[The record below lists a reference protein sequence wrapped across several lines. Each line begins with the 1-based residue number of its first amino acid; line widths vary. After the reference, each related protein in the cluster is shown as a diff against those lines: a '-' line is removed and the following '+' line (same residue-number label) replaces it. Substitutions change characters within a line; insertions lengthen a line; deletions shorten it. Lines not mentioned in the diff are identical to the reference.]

1 MEESNVQKYI
11 LLGLLGLCSWEDI
24 RKKKLTVIYIL
35 LFGIGGV
42 WLHLFYPTCS
52 IYSILCG
59 MVLGIAMMFASWV
72 TRGRIGIGDGILI
85 VVTGVYLGGAG
96 NLELLF
102 TGVLLAAGW
111 SLGMLVSGKKKGKE
125 EIAFVPFLL
134 AAYLTMLAGWQI

>member
-1 MEESNVQKYI
+1 MQKYV
-11 LLGLLGLCSWEDI
+11 LLGLLSLCSWEDI

-42 WLHLFYPTCS
+42 LFHLFRPVCS
-52 IYSILCG
+52 IYSILWG
-59 MVLGIAMMFASWV
+59 IMLGVAMMFASWC
-72 TRGRIGIGDGILI
+72 TRGKIGLGDGILL
-85 VVTGVYLGGAG
+85 VVTGVYLGGMG

-102 TGVLLAAGW
+102 TGLLLAACW
-111 SLGMLVSGKKKGKE
+111 SLGMVVLGKKKGKE